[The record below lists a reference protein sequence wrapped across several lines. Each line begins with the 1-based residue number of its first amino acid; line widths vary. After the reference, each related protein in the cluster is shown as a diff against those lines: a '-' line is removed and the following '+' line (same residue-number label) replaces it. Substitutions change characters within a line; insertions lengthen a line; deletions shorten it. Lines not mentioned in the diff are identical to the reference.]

1 MRQQDEATPPRVH
14 RRDFLRQALTAGA
27 GLAAVAVMPRGVA
40 AAAGD
45 GMPPATPQARGYH
58 LTPHIRDYYQSA
70 TR

>member
-40 AAAGD
+40 AAASD
-45 GMPPATPQARGYH
+45 GIPPAAPQARGYH